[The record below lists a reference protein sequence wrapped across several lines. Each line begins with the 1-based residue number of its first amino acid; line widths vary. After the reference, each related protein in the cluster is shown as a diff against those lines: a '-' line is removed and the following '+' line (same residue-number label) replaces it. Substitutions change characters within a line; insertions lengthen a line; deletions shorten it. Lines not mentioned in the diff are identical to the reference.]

1 MLRGGTRWTRTP
13 TPLVTLLRR
22 GVASGQLCAREQLLS
37 SSSQRRRLN
46 WECSSNGTEKGKIGP
61 TRPQSWHTANASA
74 QSAWRASGAGCSGGA
89 AIPAVQVFEKC
100 LVVMPVEEGALPS
113 FPSLF
118 QEGGVMNW
126 KGYAHQQQKSED
138 TRGLNV
144 MTESYL
150 EELIGKIDL
159 DGDVEWEELQASS
172 VMKKRKKAMNKHKWK
187 KRKKRDRN
195 YDR

>member
-1 MLRGGTRWTRTP
+1 
-13 TPLVTLLRR
+13 
-22 GVASGQLCAREQLLS
+22 
-37 SSSQRRRLN
+37 
-46 WECSSNGTEKGKIGP
+46 
-61 TRPQSWHTANASA
+61 
-74 QSAWRASGAGCSGGA
+74 
-89 AIPAVQVFEKC
+89 
-100 LVVMPVEEGALPS
+100 MPVEEAALPS

-118 QEGGVMNW
+118 QQGGVMNW

-138 TRGLNV
+138 TRSLNV

>member
-22 GVASGQLCAREQLLS
+22 GVASGQLCAREQLP
-37 SSSQRRRLN
+37 SSSQRRRLH
-46 WECSSNGTEKGKIGP
+46 WECSSSGTETEKIGP

-74 QSAWRASGAGCSGGA
+74 QSAWRASGAGGSGGA

-118 QEGGVMNW
+118 QQGGVLNW
-126 KGYAHQQQKSED
+126 KGYA
-138 TRGLNV
+138 
-144 MTESYL
+144 ESYL